1 MKKIAK
7 IDEIPRNGSKLVMI
21 NDKPIAL
28 FNLEGRI
35 IAWDNRCPHRGASL
49 ADSHISEDII
59 QCKFHLWE
67 FDTHSECSVANP
79 AIEIKSYPIELKDGY
94 VFLNEKNSR
103 DL

>member
-49 ADSHISEDII
+49 ADSHIS
-59 QCKFHLWE
+59 CLLY
-67 FDTHSECSVANP
+67 TSPSP
-79 AIEIKSYPIELKDGY
+79 
-94 VFLNEKNSR
+94 R
-103 DL
+103 DQRG

>member
-79 AIEIKSYPIELKDGY
+79 AIKIKSYPIELKDGY
-94 VFLNEKNSR
+94 VLLDEK
-103 DL
+103 